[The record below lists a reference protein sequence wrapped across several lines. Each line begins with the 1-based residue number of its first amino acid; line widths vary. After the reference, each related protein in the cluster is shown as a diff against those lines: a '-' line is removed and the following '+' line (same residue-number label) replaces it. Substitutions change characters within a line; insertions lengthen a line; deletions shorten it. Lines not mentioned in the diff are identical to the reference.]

1 MTIARA
7 QLEKKISTK
16 PTAYMLSEI
25 VLASC
30 SSFLFDEKAIKKIAP
45 KLRII
50 AAISKG
56 EICSFRKH
64 QPSSDAQK
72 GAVLFIVIYA
82 IKGISVTL

>member
-16 PTAYMLSEI
+16 PTTYMLTK
-25 VLASC
+25 VVFASC
-30 SSFLFDEKAIKKIAP
+30 SSFSFDENAIRKMAP

-50 AAISKG
+50 ATISKG
-56 EICSFRKH
+56 VICSLRKH
-64 QPSSDAQK
+64 QPSKEAQK

-82 IKGISVTL
+82 IRGIRVTL